1 MGPTV
6 NASDLS
12 CRCSL
17 RTPSMFSSSFE
28 LLRVEARVAR
38 SSGAKGGV
46 VPGD

>member
-28 LLRVEARVAR
+28 LRVEARVAR